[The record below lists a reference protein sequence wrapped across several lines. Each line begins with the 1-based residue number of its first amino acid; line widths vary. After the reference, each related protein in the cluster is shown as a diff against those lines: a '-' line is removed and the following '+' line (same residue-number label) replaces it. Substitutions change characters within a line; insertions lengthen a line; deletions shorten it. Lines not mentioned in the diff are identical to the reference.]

1 MSALSSVYPNNF
13 ESVKAAKEAFVNN
26 YVNNHPNRL
35 SVLRLTGTLDIEF
48 DGRNSALVTGLNTEK
63 ITDAWD
69 FADLPVW
76 TRRFNEELPTI
87 FGISQTPTASG
98 HGLETGEF
106 EVSQNI
112 YYFWRFG
119 IIFGAN
125 PDSVVVG
132 ERTTTYYERDTVDD
146 PWVEMSTET
155 SDLEVTWTPYIGELL
170 NPSVNRGGDP
180 TSGGRGADNDE
191 NSVLFATWPEMY
203 GGLLFDGVEV
213 YRLPWDI
220 NWANES
226 EAFSDAV
233 TDFIAA
239 RNLDYEGGWTG
250 TTTLALEFS

>member
-1 MSALSSVYPNNF
+1 MSALSSVYSNNF
-13 ESVKAAKEAFVNN
+13 ESVKAAKEAFVNS

-48 DGRNSALVTGLNTEK
+48 DGRNSASVTGLNTEK
-63 ITDAWD
+63 STSAWD

-87 FGISQTPTASG
+87 FNPDV
-98 HGLETGEF
+98 LEGEF
-106 EVSQNI
+106 YVSQNI

-125 PDSVVVG
+125 YDPVVVG
-132 ERTTTYYERDTVDD
+132 ENTTTYYERDTVDD
-146 PWVEMSTET
+146 PWVETSTET
-155 SDLEVTWTPYIGELL
+155 SDIEATWTPYIGDIFT
-170 NPSVNRGGDP
+170 PSLNRGGDP

-191 NSVLFATWPEMY
+191 NSVLFATWPDIY
-203 GGLLFDGVEV
+203 GGLLFDGLEI

-226 EAFSDAV
+226 EAFTDAV

-239 RNLDYEGGWTG
+239 RNLDDEGGWTG
-250 TTTLALEFS
+250 STTLTLEFS

>member
-13 ESVKAAKEAFVNN
+13 ESVKAAKEAFVNS

-48 DGRNSALVTGLNTEK
+48 DGRNSELVTGLNTEK

-76 TRRFNEELPTI
+76 TRRFNEKLPII
-87 FGISQTPTASG
+87 FNTE
-98 HGLETGEF
+98 LETGEF

-119 IIFGAN
+119 IIFGAD
-125 PDSVVVG
+125 PDPVVVG
-132 ERTTTYYERDTVDD
+132 EKTTTYYERDTVDD
-146 PWVEMSTET
+146 PWEETSTET
-155 SDLEVTWTPYIGELL
+155 SDLEATWTPYIGGFL
-170 NPSVNRGGDP
+170 NPSLNRGGDP
-180 TSGGRGADNDE
+180 TSGGRGADSDE
-191 NSVLFATWPEMY
+191 NSVLFATWPDIY
-203 GGLLFDGVEV
+203 GGALLDGVEV

-233 TDFIAA
+233 TDYIAA
-239 RNLDYEGGWTG
+239 RNLADEGGWTG
-250 TTTLALEFS
+250 STTLALEFT